1 MSATAIK
8 DRRQTTLPADVCE
21 AAGLRVDDQI
31 EWRFERGEIHGRK
44 LNPSAPEEIGLADVP
59 DGGILPKGWKPDA
72 ESIAAA
78 IRDER
83 DGQ

>member
-1 MSATAIK
+1 MSATAIR
-8 DRRQTTLPADVCE
+8 DRRQTTLPADVCK

-31 EWRFERGEIHGRK
+31 EWRFERGEIRGRK
-44 LNPSAPEEIGLADVP
+44 LNPTKTEEIGLADVT

-78 IRDER
+78 IHDER
-83 DGQ
+83 DGE